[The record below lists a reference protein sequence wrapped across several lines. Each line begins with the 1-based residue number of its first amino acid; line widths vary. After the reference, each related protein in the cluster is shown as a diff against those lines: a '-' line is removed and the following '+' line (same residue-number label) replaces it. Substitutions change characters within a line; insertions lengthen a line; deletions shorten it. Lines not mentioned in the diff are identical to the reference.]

1 VRSGPLQGVG
11 VAGHGNE
18 GSNDERLSLGV
29 TLGASKRVRWVAGRG
44 VVRARSEGVTMFELT
59 LAVAFTLVISFAC
72 SISEASLL
80 SIGHAQVQA
89 LGKSRAGRLVQHFK
103 REIDAPIAAIL
114 ILNTAA
120 NMVGASFAGANY
132 SDVFG
137 DATLWIFTVGFTLAV
152 LFLSEIIPKTL
163 GVAFSSRVI
172 VPVAYLLR
180 PLVLVLMPLLFVTR
194 SVSRLLRGK
203 KEAHVTSIE
212 EIRLLASLGHA
223 EGALTERT
231 ARIIDGAAALREL
244 TAYDVMVP
252 RTGVVLLSA
261 SRGFEENLGLV
272 ERSGHSRFPYSK
284 DGDLDHVEG
293 IVMAKELFF
302 RSRSGEP
309 DYQELVRPV
318 TFVPSSTPLERLLRM
333 FQDERRHLAIVV
345 DEYGGTEGI
354 VTLEDVLEE
363 LVGEIMDE
371 SDRIDPTII
380 RRGKNVLLC
389 RGSAETRKVFELL
402 GVHEEAEAVT
412 LSGFVSELVERVP
425 RAGDVVLFKGFQI
438 KVLRASARRVER
450 VEIRP
455 APAPANH

>member
-1 VRSGPLQGVG
+1 
-11 VAGHGNE
+11 
-18 GSNDERLSLGV
+18 
-29 TLGASKRVRWVAGRG
+29 
-44 VVRARSEGVTMFELT
+44 MFELT
-59 LAVAFTLVISFAC
+59 LAVTFTLVISFVC

-89 LGKSRAGRLVQHFK
+89 LGQSRAGRLVRHFK

-120 NMVGASFAGANY
+120 NMIGASFAGAGY

-137 DATLWIFTVGFTLAV
+137 DATLVWFTVAFTLAV
-152 LFLSEIIPKTL
+152 LFFSEIIPKTL
-163 GVAFSSRVI
+163 GVAFAARVI
-172 VPVAYLLR
+172 VPVAYVLR
-180 PLVLVLMPLLFVTR
+180 PFVFILRPLLFVTH
-194 SVSRLLRGK
+194 SVSRMLRPK
-203 KEAHVTSIE
+203 SKAQITSIE

-252 RTGVVLLSA
+252 RTQVAFLTA
-261 SRGFEENLGLV
+261 SRSFEDNLALV
-272 ERSGHSRFPYSK
+272 ESSGHSRFPYSK

-293 IVMAKELFF
+293 IILAKELLF
-302 RSRSGEP
+302 RSRSSEP
-309 DYQELVRPV
+309 DYHQLVRAV
-318 TFVPSSTPLERLLRM
+318 SFVPASTPLERLLRT

-354 VTLEDVLEE
+354 VTMEDVLEE

-380 RRGKNVLLC
+380 RRGKNMLLC
-389 RGSAETRKVFELL
+389 RGSAELRKVFELL
-402 GVHEEAEAVT
+402 GIQDEAEAVT

-425 RAGDVVLFKGFQI
+425 RAGDVVRFKGYELR
-438 KVLRASARRVER
+438 VLRASARRVER

-455 APAPANH
+455 ATEHVES

>member
-1 VRSGPLQGVG
+1 
-11 VAGHGNE
+11 
-18 GSNDERLSLGV
+18 
-29 TLGASKRVRWVAGRG
+29 
-44 VVRARSEGVTMFELT
+44 MFELT
-59 LAVAFTLVISFAC
+59 LAVAFTLVVSFVC

-103 REIDAPIAAIL
+103 REIDAPIATIL
-114 ILNTAA
+114 ILNTSA
-120 NMVGASFAGANY
+120 NMIGASFAGAGY
-132 SDVFG
+132 SEVFG
-137 DATLWIFTVGFTLAV
+137 DATLFWFTLVFTLAV
-152 LFLSEIIPKTL
+152 LVLSEIIPKTL

-172 VPVAYLLR
+172 VPVAYFLR
-180 PLVLVLMPLLFVTR
+180 PFVFVLGPLLFVTR
-194 SVSRLLRGK
+194 SVSRLMRGK
-203 KEAHVTSIE
+203 KQAHVTSIE

-252 RTGVVLLSA
+252 RTSVAFLSA
-261 SRGFEENLGLV
+261 SRSLEENLKLV
-272 ERSGHSRFPYSK
+272 EASAHSRFPYSK

-293 IVMAKELFF
+293 IILAKELLF
-302 RSRSGEP
+302 RSRNGEP
-309 DYQELVRPV
+309 DYQELVRSV
-318 TFVPSSTPLERLLRM
+318 SFVPSSTPLERLLRA

-354 VTLEDVLEE
+354 VTMEDVLEE

-380 RRGKNVLLC
+380 RRGKSVLLC

-402 GVHEEAEAVT
+402 GIQEEAEAVT

-425 RAGDVVLFKGFQI
+425 RAGDVVLFKGYQL

-455 APAPANH
+455 AKNDETSSDRS

>member
-1 VRSGPLQGVG
+1 
-11 VAGHGNE
+11 
-18 GSNDERLSLGV
+18 
-29 TLGASKRVRWVAGRG
+29 
-44 VVRARSEGVTMFELT
+44 MFELT
-59 LAVAFTLVISFAC
+59 LAVAFTLVISFVC

-89 LGKSRAGRLVQHFK
+89 LGNSRAGRLVQHFK

-120 NMVGASFAGANY
+120 NMVGASFAGAGY

-137 DATLWIFTVGFTLAV
+137 DDTLVWFTVAFTLAV
-152 LFLSEIIPKTL
+152 LFFSEIIPKTL
-163 GVAFSSRVI
+163 GVAFSGRVI
-172 VPVAYLLR
+172 VPVAYVIR
-180 PLVLVLMPLLFVTR
+180 PLVFILRPLLFVTR

-203 KEAHVTSIE
+203 NQAQVTSIE

-252 RTGVVLLSA
+252 RTGVVFLSA
-261 SRGFEENLGLV
+261 NRSLDDNLTLV
-272 ERSGHSRFPYSK
+272 DSSGHSRFPYSK

-293 IVMAKELFF
+293 IILAKELLF

-309 DYQELVRPV
+309 DYHQLVRSV
-318 TFVPSSTPLERLLRM
+318 SFVPASTPLEKLLRT

-354 VTLEDVLEE
+354 VTMEDVLEE

-389 RGSAETRKVFELL
+389 RGSAELRKVFELL
-402 GVHEEAEAVT
+402 GIQEEPGSVT

-425 RAGDVVLFKGFQI
+425 RAGDVVLFKGFQLR
-438 KVLRASARRVER
+438 VLRASARRVER

-455 APAPANH
+455 TKDQAKH

>member
-1 VRSGPLQGVG
+1 
-11 VAGHGNE
+11 
-18 GSNDERLSLGV
+18 
-29 TLGASKRVRWVAGRG
+29 
-44 VVRARSEGVTMFELT
+44 
-59 LAVAFTLVISFAC
+59 
-72 SISEASLL
+72 
-80 SIGHAQVQA
+80 
-89 LGKSRAGRLVQHFK
+89 
-103 REIDAPIAAIL
+103 
-114 ILNTAA
+114 
-120 NMVGASFAGANY
+120 
-132 SDVFG
+132 
-137 DATLWIFTVGFTLAV
+137 
-152 LFLSEIIPKTL
+152 
-163 GVAFSSRVI
+163 
-172 VPVAYLLR
+172 
-180 PLVLVLMPLLFVTR
+180 
-194 SVSRLLRGK
+194 
-203 KEAHVTSIE
+203 
-212 EIRLLASLGHA
+212 
-223 EGALTERT
+223 
-231 ARIIDGAAALREL
+231 
-244 TAYDVMVP
+244 
-252 RTGVVLLSA
+252 
-261 SRGFEENLGLV
+261 
-272 ERSGHSRFPYSK
+272 
-284 DGDLDHVEG
+284 
-293 IVMAKELFF
+293 MAKELFF

-354 VTLEDVLEE
+354 VTMEDVLEE